1 MEIRLLCVCTAAWWG
16 LQITRAPVVEVQ
28 PPDHGTDREFPEVWL
43 IKLQTQIQST
53 VGRSSGCGRNHL
65 RRRCCS
71 WKRQPGPSQRPALWE
86 AGLGDRTW
94 ERSRGGPTRAGS
106 VPFTRPYLLPSGWK
120 ATLLIGPK
128 WPLTLPNSSSKAKW
142 KNLEGRAGWEAT
154 VHLVP
159 ISYRNTSTGTIPQT
173 KL

>member
-1 MEIRLLCVCTAAWWG
+1 M
-16 LQITRAPVVEVQ
+16 QITRAPVVEVQ

-106 VPFTRPYLLPSGWK
+106 VPFTRPYLLPSGWTHTEHSLSPR
-120 ATLLIGPK
+120 TLLAP
-128 WPLTLPNSSSKAKW
+128 SSSCADILIVLLW
-142 KNLEGRAGWEAT
+142 EPAGSLSSGMARRGARARCWLWLLLSA
-154 VHLVP
+154 
-159 ISYRNTSTGTIPQT
+159 
-173 KL
+173 